1 MIDIET
7 KRKHKR
13 KRKWDQEKTNEN
25 DNDDDNNNNDNF
37 DILSQYSSF
46 ESLWDERLQS
56 KESSQRNF
64 LRSSRRY

>member
-1 MIDIET
+1 LIDIET
-7 KRKHKR
+7 KQKHKR

-25 DNDDDNNNNDNF
+25 DNDDNNNNNDNF

-46 ESLWDERLQS
+46 KSLWDEKLQS

-64 LRSSRRY
+64 SRSSRKY